1 MVVGIFA
8 PSETIMQSSGNI
20 FLIYFIQ
27 FELNF
32 IQNLKLYENI
42 LGNKQ
47 HNNLKEH
54 LYHQP

>member
-1 MVVGIFA
+1 
-8 PSETIMQSSGNI
+8 MQSSGNI